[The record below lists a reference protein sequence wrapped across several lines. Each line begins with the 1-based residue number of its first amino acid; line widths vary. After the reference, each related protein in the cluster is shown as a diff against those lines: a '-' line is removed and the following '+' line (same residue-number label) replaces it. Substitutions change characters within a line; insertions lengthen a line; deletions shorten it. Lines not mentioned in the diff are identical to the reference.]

1 MNGPEQVARR
11 LYELQSKIGALGAA
25 AQMQNTTVGGDAAV
39 PVADVVTEAV
49 VTNDAMPDVQ
59 EDSSD
64 GNEGVSDLQANLSAV
79 GEDLVARLEQ
89 AQADLEV
96 ATADLLDAQQDVS
109 DAFGLELTGLSDRVD
124 QIVVGANGTL
134 ILYSAEAPT
143 ADDKAP
149 TGSTWWMLNEAEN
162 IVGQWQ
168 QTGTLDEPV
177 WTPRQI
183 ESEVFANLDVGK
195 LSAGQAAIAEL
206 VALKI
211 AASTANI
218 QTVNVANLFVTD
230 GATMNQATINYLFA
244 NVVAAK
250 KITADMLDVNSLNGV
265 SVTGL
270 LLKTAASGQRIEI
283 QKQRIDVFGD
293 AGAAPISIQ
302 GYAPDSTAGQLLIT
316 GASSKGSA
324 TASFT
329 GADAIGTAWTNDGS
343 PSSMPFNAYLTH
355 GAAALSLGS
364 RYLFAYDPENVLA
377 YCVMDASDLYN
388 VALTATRF
396 RFKARGSNAAPR
408 NVIAPMTSATGET
421 RVMVQAD
428 DFRLRDGTSIG
439 TDTGWVT
446 SGFTVP
452 SGVLVSGARI
462 RRVGQV
468 VSLVVDSITVN
479 SLAIPT
485 SGDVPNTA
493 VLKVPD
499 GFAPSYGQ
507 AIGSLVAGRMC
518 SFVMGASGNL
528 VLGSVVPDATQTGTI
543 TVDYNTSAGGTY
555 LYG

>member
-250 KITADMLDVNSLNGV
+250 KSRPTC
-265 SVTGL
+265 
-270 LLKTAASGQRIEI
+270 
-283 QKQRIDVFGD
+283 
-293 AGAAPISIQ
+293 
-302 GYAPDSTAGQLLIT
+302 ST
-316 GASSKGSA
+316 
-324 TASFT
+324 
-329 GADAIGTAWTNDGS
+329 
-343 PSSMPFNAYLTH
+343 
-355 GAAALSLGS
+355 
-364 RYLFAYDPENVLA
+364 
-377 YCVMDASDLYN
+377 
-388 VALTATRF
+388 
-396 RFKARGSNAAPR
+396 
-408 NVIAPMTSATGET
+408 
-421 RVMVQAD
+421 
-428 DFRLRDGTSIG
+428 
-439 TDTGWVT
+439 
-446 SGFTVP
+446 
-452 SGVLVSGARI
+452 
-462 RRVGQV
+462 
-468 VSLVVDSITVN
+468 
-479 SLAIPT
+479 
-485 SGDVPNTA
+485 
-493 VLKVPD
+493 
-499 GFAPSYGQ
+499 
-507 AIGSLVAGRMC
+507 
-518 SFVMGASGNL
+518 
-528 VLGSVVPDATQTGTI
+528 
-543 TVDYNTSAGGTY
+543 
-555 LYG
+555 